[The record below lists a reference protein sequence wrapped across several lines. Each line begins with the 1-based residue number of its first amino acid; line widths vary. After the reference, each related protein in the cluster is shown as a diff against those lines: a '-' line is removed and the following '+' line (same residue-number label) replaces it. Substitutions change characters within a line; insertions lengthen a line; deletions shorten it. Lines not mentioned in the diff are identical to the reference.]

1 MATCIVSSKAA
12 LDIGDFK
19 RGRGRERKNRG
30 GGIERETGEG
40 NSAGEGAMRE
50 DREGR

>member
-30 GGIERETGEG
+30 GGGLKEKQEKETVLEK
-40 NSAGEGAMRE
+40 EQ
-50 DREGR
+50 